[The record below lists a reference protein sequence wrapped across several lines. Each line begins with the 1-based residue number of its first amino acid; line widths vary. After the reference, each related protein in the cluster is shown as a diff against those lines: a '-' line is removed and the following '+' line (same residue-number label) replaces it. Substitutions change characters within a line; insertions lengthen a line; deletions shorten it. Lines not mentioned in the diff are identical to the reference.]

1 MPVIIESPT
10 KAKITD
16 IRVLSQKNR
25 KPGEL
30 PGAQIALS
38 MLLPNRDL
46 AMIDGGMKSA
56 LYERSEASSSA
67 DQDELDGFEA
77 VSDAPNL
84 TSFGRKIGRFKIA
97 HEGSG
102 YPLVIVQ
109 GLAGEKSDITIDAGV
124 ISAFKLDPKEGG
136 SVGFDFKFES
146 QDVGQ
151 ATFGKLASLKNIEV
165 EITLMPPEAV
175 QNEINP
181 MPFDNPEEPRL
192 TAGDI
197 FANTHSD

>member
-30 PGAQIALS
+30 PGAQIAIS
-38 MLLPNRDL
+38 MQLPNGDL

-56 LYERSEASSSA
+56 LYERIEASSTA
-67 DQDELDGFEA
+67 DQQELES
-77 VSDAPNL
+77 VESITDAPNL
-84 TSFGRKIGRFKIA
+84 TSFGRKIGRFKIFY
-97 HEGSG
+97 EGAG
-102 YPLVIVQ
+102 YTLVIIQ
-109 GLAGEKSDITIDAGV
+109 GISGEKSNIVIDAGV

-136 SVGFDFKFES
+136 TVGFDFKFES
-146 QDVGQ
+146 QDVSQ
-151 ATFGKLASLKNIEV
+151 DTFGKLAGLKNCEV
-165 EITLMPPEAV
+165 ECTLMPPEAV

-181 MPFDNPEEPRL
+181 MPFDQDEPEQL